1 MNAPKSPHAFATNPF
16 DLTGR
21 RALVTGSSQG
31 IGAAIAIA
39 LADAGADVV
48 INHPADMASGS
59 EVLDKISS
67 LGRKAVCIPVTLG
80 TPESAKHLFHAAE
93 EALGGIDILVSNVAV
108 QFAEGWESVT
118 PEHFDTQVRTNWQ
131 SAFELIQQAAPGMLE
146 RGWGRIVTVGSVQEA
161 KPHPQMVVYAALK
174 AAQTSMVRNLAK
186 QFAPRGV
193 TVNSLAP
200 GVINTD
206 RSRARLTDPAYV
218 NKVLSAIPAGHIGED
233 DGSSLELG
241 IGGTRKPE
249 RLKCLHAHVAF
260 ALAHPGYAVG
270 EGVLAELPELW
281 PADRCCSE
289 PPV

>member
-1 MNAPKSPHAFATNPF
+1 MNAPMQPRAFATNPF

-21 RALVTGSSQG
+21 RALVTGSTQG

-39 LADAGADVV
+39 LAEAGAYVA

-67 LGRKAVCIPVTLG
+67 LGRKAVCIPATLG
-80 TPESAKHLFHAAE
+80 TPESAKKLFHAAE

-131 SAFELIQQAAPGMLE
+131 SAFELIQHAAPGMLE

-193 TVNSLAP
+193 TVNNLAP

-218 NKVLSAIPAGHIGED
+218 QTVLSWIPAGSIGQPSD
-233 DGSSLELG
+233 CAGAALLLCSDAGRYITGQSLFIDGGMSL
-241 IGGTRKPE
+241 
-249 RLKCLHAHVAF
+249 
-260 ALAHPGYAVG
+260 
-270 EGVLAELPELW
+270 
-281 PADRCCSE
+281 
-289 PPV
+289 